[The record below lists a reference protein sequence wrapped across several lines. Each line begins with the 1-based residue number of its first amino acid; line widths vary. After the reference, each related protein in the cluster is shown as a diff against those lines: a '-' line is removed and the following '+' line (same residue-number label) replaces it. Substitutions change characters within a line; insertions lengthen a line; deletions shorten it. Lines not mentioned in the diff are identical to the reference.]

1 MSAVL
6 KTHLPKPFLVL
17 AAVEWLTICFSLL
30 VGFSAALGEIM
41 SLSEAVSYWFLE
53 IVVFS
58 LAISAMMFSM
68 GLYNGQLSSEGPD
81 IFVRLSLSFVL
92 AFFILSVIFYML
104 PQIVIWRSVLGLAMI
119 AAFLAVLATRFIF
132 LHIVDIGSLK
142 RRILVLGVGN
152 QAARIDALE
161 RTGRAFGFACVGYLK
176 VAGEDSMVSPSRI
189 ASGVTSIA
197 DFVER
202 ARIDEIVVAVEDRR
216 GCLPMHFLIDCRL
229 SGTAITDYA
238 TFFERETGS
247 IDLKALQPS
256 WFIFSDGFPGGRMQ
270 QLMKR
275 ALDLTMSVLLLVFFA
290 PLMLLGAAAVKLE
303 SEGPVFY
310 RQMRVG
316 HRGMPF
322 SLLKFRS
329 MRADAERDGV
339 PKWADENDP
348 RITRVGAFIRRCRID
363 ELPQILN
370 VLKGDMSFVGP
381 RPERPYFVEQLS
393 EKIPYYKERHWVKP
407 GITGWAQL
415 NYDYGASI
423 DDARKKLQYDL
434 YYIKHYS
441 VFLDLIIILQTI
453 RVIFWPKGVR

>member
-1 MSAVL
+1 
-6 KTHLPKPFLVL
+6 
-17 AAVEWLTICFSLL
+17 
-30 VGFSAALGEIM
+30 
-41 SLSEAVSYWFLE
+41 
-53 IVVFS
+53 
-58 LAISAMMFSM
+58 
-68 GLYNGQLSSEGPD
+68 
-81 IFVRLSLSFVL
+81 
-92 AFFILSVIFYML
+92 
-104 PQIVIWRSVLGLAMI
+104 
-119 AAFLAVLATRFIF
+119 
-132 LHIVDIGSLK
+132 
-142 RRILVLGVGN
+142 
-152 QAARIDALE
+152 LE

-348 RITRVGAFIRRCRID
+348 RITRVGALIRRCRID

-381 RPERPYFVEQLS
+381 RPERPYFVEQLA